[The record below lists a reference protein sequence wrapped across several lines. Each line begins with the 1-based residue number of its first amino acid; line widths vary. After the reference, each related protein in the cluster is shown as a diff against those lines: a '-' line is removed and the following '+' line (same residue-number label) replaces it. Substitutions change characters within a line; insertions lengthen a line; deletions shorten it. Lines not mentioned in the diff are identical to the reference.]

1 MFKSDSCHS
10 QVKISNFRRCVKFLK
25 SAIPGCYQQ
34 KALDIRDPPS
44 LPKHVLLYRARGV
57 EDVVVE
63 DNADLDDS
71 EDDESDE
78 VDKNGGE
85 DLDQV
90 MTSHGDL

>member
-1 MFKSDSCHS
+1 M
-10 QVKISNFRRCVKFLK
+10 
-25 SAIPGCYQQ
+25 
-34 KALDIRDPPS
+34 
-44 LPKHVLLYRARGV
+44 

-85 DLDQV
+85 ELDQA